1 MRSRWTNAAL
11 FSELTGYIPVTKE
24 AAETD
29 RIKKLWNDQPEYRV
43 AFDQLEYAFPRPGM
57 KGYGEI
63 KIKIKI
69 EDEMRKA
76 LVDTSVS
83 PEQAVQSAAKEVQKL
98 LDEGQK

>member
-63 KIKIKI
+63 KIKI

-76 LVDTSVS
+76 LVDTTVP

-98 LDEGQK
+98 LDEGQQ

>member
-1 MRSRWTNAAL
+1 M
-11 FSELTGYIPVTKE
+11 
-24 AAETD
+24 
-29 RIKKLWNDQPEYRV
+29 

-63 KIKIKI
+63 KIKI
-69 EDEMRKA
+69 EDEVRKA